1 MAEIVNLRRVRK
13 RLAREKDARHAE
25 ENRFLHGRTK
35 AERQQNTLEKAQLE
49 RGLDHAR
56 LEHAVPKQADDEP
69 APSSAQPVN
78 RVAETGS
85 PLDRRGVGEKGGSSG
100 NEAREG
106 RHEDGQ
112 SDR

>member
-35 AERQQNTLEKAQLE
+35 AERKQNALEKTQLE

-56 LEHAVPKQADDEP
+56 LERVAPKQSDGEP
-69 APSSAQPVN
+69 ALSSAQPVK

-85 PLDRRGVGEKGGSSG
+85 SIDRRGVGEKGGSSG
-100 NEAREG
+100 NETRES

-112 SDR
+112 SD